1 MLQRVSERNYRK
13 NLAEGRDIERVKY
26 MLVLF
31 FPHFHAVKWYVIN
44 LVRPIRVLGGDIGH
58 LVWFTVYLF

>member
-31 FPHFHAVKWYVIN
+31 FPHFHAVK
-44 LVRPIRVLGGDIGH
+44 
-58 LVWFTVYLF
+58 